1 MVIYDKNGT
10 PIIGVEVDDT
20 SYRYREIMGDCKVY
34 LEFALTQH
42 VELPIGAYVDFQGER
57 YTLMSPADVTI
68 QHNRDYEYKITFEGP
83 QARFSKYRVHNPVDG
98 RLVFEMIAQP
108 QEFLNL
114 VIANLN
120 EREGSNV
127 WSAGACITDTEKAV
141 AFNHTKLNDALTMIA
156 NAFNT
161 EWEVSGHSIS
171 LNKVEYNADSP
182 LALGYGRNLGFKAG
196 VGRTN
201 YGETGQIERLF
212 VQGGDR
218 NISLKEY
225 GASVLLLPKGFTF
238 QFDGSKFKYTFD
250 GSTYTETGFDSSK
263 AVTMVTDENGFG
275 VALSTAGPAANEES
289 LDLTEIYPK
298 RIGTVSDVRY
308 LYDHEYLTWAQI
320 NALHLDE
327 DEWLKVQV
335 DIIDANIPAALDYAE
350 CLLANDQPLTVIFQ
364 SGMLAGREFSATFCK
379 EARTAIINGVEVEQ
393 RPANRFE
400 LVRANID
407 GFEMP
412 NATYRPNA
420 CSGNDTYI
428 VVNCYMPDQY
438 VCDKATFSGAEMEML
453 RKAAKFLYEN
463 KDIQFTFKGAI
474 DDLYSKRNWTT
485 VGGKLKLG
493 GCVSFTHT
501 AVQPTAL
508 VTRIVAVKDFIN
520 NPYTPEVTLSNES
533 VKGGLSSRLATM
545 DGQKAQVLARQYASD
560 RMSRRSWRDA
570 KETMQALADAL
581 LEGFTEG
588 ISPITVQTMQMLVGD
603 ESLQFRYVNS
613 KTNPQPVAAGISY
626 NPATKKLVCNANI
639 IQHMT
644 LGIDTVKDSHA
655 VSEYKFWDIA
665 AFESPY
671 LGDALAEKKFYLYA
685 KCNKAEQGQTG
696 YQVAEYVLS
705 ETAIAMNSV
714 TGYYHLLVG
723 ILNSEFDDDR
733 SFVTLFGFTEVLPGR
748 ITTDKIAS
756 SSGTT
761 FWDLVQNILHLGD
774 KLQYDPTNGLILRGA
789 LVQTGSGEQV
799 VIGAWCGEFDYNR
812 TYQLGDEVWWEAA
825 DGTISTYRYINALP
839 ANHHYPSD
847 DNYWMFSAKGIKGE
861 DAESPVYAD
870 LDNEMDGVVVKSDGK
885 TAAQYTLTTN
895 AKMWYGTIA
904 MVLSQISFS
913 GLPTGVSASG
923 NTSTGAITFTIASGT
938 SLTTHEITITVKGT
952 FGNVTYTRS
961 LVFTIAGVKTGSD
974 GGDGDDAIIY
984 SLLPSVT
991 AVKKNKNGVYSVANV
1006 SCKKMKRVG
1015 QNGIAETNEGTLKYT
1030 LDNGSSENTYSSA
1043 IATSSFST
1051 CVTFLFY
1058 IGSTLVDRE
1067 TVPLIVDGT
1076 DGSDGSD
1083 GNDGEDGNGIQSIT
1097 EQYARSLNG
1106 TTPPSSWSD
1115 TKPSPSAGYFIW
1127 TKTTITYT
1135 KSSTPFI
1142 TYSAVY
1148 CAEDGEDGQDGANGA
1163 PGPATPYRGTYSSS
1177 ETYYATEKRCDVVY
1191 YPQTARWYVALYN
1204 GTDRTFTNKIPTNT
1218 AYWSDFGANF
1228 SNVATGLLFAV
1239 RAVIENAVVRILETN
1254 ENGKRIVA
1262 EDDCLV
1268 MYDDNDD
1275 EKLRITGGNLS
1286 SASQTQSDSIP
1297 AGYPLASGQLYSL
1310 DFSQGI
1316 SAEGN
1321 TSPKS
1326 FTVGEG
1332 AILNLPARGLTFE
1345 LHALDNV
1352 TGNQAYVYFEAG
1364 YMVDG
1369 VKLEGINTY
1378 GTITPNNSSFYQV
1391 VQVDAE
1397 KIQLSAGSHTVG
1409 VWAKVEAY
1417 GDIKCDRGDY
1427 YVGFTQSIP
1436 FTVTYADQKTEI
1448 ASNGFQVRFGSDQ
1461 MLRCVKS
1468 GNDISFLM
1476 RADDYGIEVSTS
1488 GLKVRIGGTERTA
1501 SFAYDSTIG
1510 GYVLKFS

>member
-250 GSTYTETGFDSSK
+250 GSTYTETGFDLSK

-379 EARTAIINGVEVEQ
+379 EARTAIIDGVEVEQ

-420 CSGNDTYI
+420 GSDNDTYI

-474 DDLYSKRNWTT
+474 DNLYSKRNWTT

-560 RMSRRSWRDA
+560 RMSKRSWRDA
-570 KETMQALADAL
+570 KETMTALAEAL

-613 KTNPQPVAAGISY
+613 KTNPQQVAAGISY
-626 NPATKKLVCNANI
+626 NPTTKKLVCNANI

-644 LGIDTVKDSHA
+644 LGIDAVKNSHA
-655 VSEYKFWDIA
+655 SSEYKFWDIA

-671 LGDALAEKKFYLYA
+671 LGDALAEKKYYLYA
-685 KCNKAEQGQTG
+685 KCNKAAQGETG

-733 SFVTLFGFTEVLPGR
+733 SFASLFGFSEVLPGR
-748 ITTDKIAS
+748 ITTDRIVSADGRTFFDLVRGIIGGDIQFIDNGQYTDIGSKFGDIEGDIDDLGDDITDIVEVVLPDLQSQVDGKIETFYQPSTSNPAS
-756 SSGTT
+756 AWNTAALKAAHTGDIWYKTDNNTAWRWNGAAWQQILDQTALDALQDAADAAALADGKATIFTGSSTPVDPQEGDLWFKGQNEPILTYVNGAWVVYNGHAKESDYVYLRSALGNAATTEVGAGVVLSQVIGVKDDNSTNVVAGMNGSASISDLYDSEKGRLMIWAGATNLADAKNAVFKVWESGQFESNSGIIGGFSVTDEGLQYYENGRLVMFVGHNSCQLTNAQISGSIQTRCTGSGTT
-761 FWDLVQNILHLGD
+761 NYLSLAQANGQPLIRINSSWLSTDAYATYLYLANGETIVNASNNGWWSSLNVNASFDLLDQVRPTAAGTLRIPAFKLYYALNHVDSDNKFTIKVQLLRWYNNQYTVVSTLVTRSNLSDGSGTINVGDTTYTITNDYVTFYSYSVIVSITGRLHNGMN
-774 KLQYDPTNGLILRGA
+774 TNGYLRVTTDNSTYGYISY
-789 LVQTGSGEQV
+789 GSGEV
-799 VIGAWCGEFDYNR
+799 TPGVFLGANGMDISFGKYQRFQYIARYMLGSYFSSFVDGNIVNDVRDNGGQFEVSLNNGSNDSVGIRIQGYYDAAGSYN
-812 TYQLGDEVWWEAA
+812 
-825 DGTISTYRYINALP
+825 
-839 ANHHYPSD
+839 
-847 DNYWMFSAKGIKGE
+847 
-861 DAESPVYAD
+861 
-870 LDNEMDGVVVKSDGK
+870 
-885 TAAQYTLTTN
+885 TN
-895 AKMWYGTIA
+895 ANSIRINLG
-904 MVLSQISFS
+904 
-913 GLPTGVSASG
+913 
-923 NTSTGAITFTIASGT
+923 
-938 SLTTHEITITVKGT
+938 
-952 FGNVTYTRS
+952 
-961 LVFTIAGVKTGSD
+961 
-974 GGDGDDAIIY
+974 
-984 SLLPSVT
+984 
-991 AVKKNKNGVYSVANV
+991 
-1006 SCKKMKRVG
+1006 
-1015 QNGIAETNEGTLKYT
+1015 
-1030 LDNGSSENTYSSA
+1030 
-1043 IATSSFST
+1043 
-1051 CVTFLFY
+1051 
-1058 IGSTLVDRE
+1058 
-1067 TVPLIVDGT
+1067 
-1076 DGSDGSD
+1076 
-1083 GNDGEDGNGIQSIT
+1083 DGNGW
-1097 EQYARSLNG
+1097 RKLVLNG
-1106 TTPPSSWSD
+1106 
-1115 TKPSPSAGYFIW
+1115 
-1127 TKTTITYT
+1127 
-1135 KSSTPFI
+1135 
-1142 TYSAVY
+1142 
-1148 CAEDGEDGQDGANGA
+1148 
-1163 PGPATPYRGTYSSS
+1163 
-1177 ETYYATEKRCDVVY
+1177 
-1191 YPQTARWYVALYN
+1191 
-1204 GTDRTFTNKIPTNT
+1204 NT
-1218 AYWSDFGANF
+1218 
-1228 SNVATGLLFAV
+1228 L
-1239 RAVIENAVVRILETN
+1239 
-1254 ENGKRIVA
+1254 
-1262 EDDCLV
+1262 
-1268 MYDDNDD
+1268 
-1275 EKLRITGGNLS
+1275 
-1286 SASQTQSDSIP
+1286 
-1297 AGYPLASGQLYSL
+1297 QL
-1310 DFSQGI
+1310 Q
-1316 SAEGN
+1316 
-1321 TSPKS
+1321 
-1326 FTVGEG
+1326 
-1332 AILNLPARGLTFE
+1332 
-1345 LHALDNV
+1345 
-1352 TGNQAYVYFEAG
+1352 
-1364 YMVDG
+1364 
-1369 VKLEGINTY
+1369 
-1378 GTITPNNSSFYQV
+1378 
-1391 VQVDAE
+1391 
-1397 KIQLSAGSHTVG
+1397 
-1409 VWAKVEAY
+1409 
-1417 GDIKCDRGDY
+1417 
-1427 YVGFTQSIP
+1427 
-1436 FTVTYADQKTEI
+1436 
-1448 ASNGFQVRFGSDQ
+1448 
-1461 MLRCVKS
+1461 
-1468 GNDISFLM
+1468 
-1476 RADDYGIEVSTS
+1476 
-1488 GLKVRIGGTERTA
+1488 
-1501 SFAYDSTIG
+1501 
-1510 GYVLKFS
+1510 